1 MTTREIIIAIAGIL
15 IAAAASGQPRD
26 WANFGRYSKQ
36 NDEIAGHK
44 VNAVFMGNS
53 ITDNWA
59 RLDPEFFSSHGFVG
73 RGISG
78 QTTSEMLVRFRRDVL
93 DLEPEAVAILAGI
106 NDIAQNNGYISLE
119 NTFGNIVSMCELAK
133 AHRIKVIICSTLP
146 CDRLSWRP
154 EIKPAEQVKE
164 LNAMLKDYADRNRIL
179 FVDYWSVMAN
189 GNGGLDKEISGDGCH
204 PNIDGYE
211 IMEKIFLDA
220 TRRFKW

>member
-1 MTTREIIIAIAGIL
+1 MTARKIIIAIAGIL

-211 IMEKIFLDA
+211 IMEKIFLNA